1 MVMLGAHD
9 VELGIAGTFT
19 LNVAI
24 FALLITGL
32 WRFERRLESGQ
43 IFVGLALIAVIGI
56 IGRIILEPLPNIS
69 PVTILLLLAG
79 AHYGMRHGLLLATV
93 IVVSSNLVLGHGL
106 WTLYQVVG
114 WSLVACVGAYLSTWL
129 IDSDGKLNVNRL
141 IIVGFTSGFAFDWF
155 VSLSVLHTQPI
166 SYLAP
171 YLVQG
176 FVYDLVHATGNLAF
190 AAWLG
195 VPISEMLKRHYSF
208 KLEAAN
214 NVPHVI

>member
-1 MVMLGAHD
+1 MLGAHD
-9 VELGIAGTFT
+9 VELGMTGT
-19 LNVAI
+19 LIVNVAI

-43 IFVGLALIAVIGI
+43 ILVGLALIAAIGI
-56 IGRIILEPLPNIS
+56 AGRIILEPLPNIS

-93 IVVSSNLVLGHGL
+93 IVVCSNLVLGHGI
-106 WTLYQVVG
+106 WTLYQIVA
-114 WSLVACVGAYLSTWL
+114 WSLVACAGAYLSTWL
-129 IDSDGKLNVNRL
+129 IDSDGKLNINRL
-141 IIVGFTSGFAFDWF
+141 IVVGFTSGFAFDWF

-176 FVYDLVHATGNLAF
+176 FVYDLVHAIGNLAF

-195 VPISEMLKRHYSF
+195 VPISDMLKRHYSF
-208 KLEAAN
+208 KLEATN
-214 NVPHVI
+214 NVPHAF